1 MGDNGSVAAPP
12 RRMSRRAG
20 FVAATVSLVVV
31 FAASGSPIPLYE
43 RYRTADHLT
52 TLDLAVAAM
61 SYFVAVML
69 TLVTCGRLSDHV
81 GRRVVG
87 LAAVALAAAGCLSLL
102 DVSGLGVLLVGRIL
116 HGLACGLA
124 SSALVTYIVDLAPTH
139 PRWLATTAAASAPL
153 VGLTLGSLGSGAL
166 AEHGPAPEH
175 SAYLTVSVLLA
186 LCAGLLF
193 MSPEAVQPRPG
204 AMASLRPR
212 LAVPRAVRPLLP
224 AATAVFCATWAMGG
238 FYQAFSPTISA
249 QYLGTRDT
257 LLAGTVFASFMLPY
271 PIGGALAHRF
281 SSRTAQ
287 QVGIVG
293 FAAGVLGVVIGLHTG
308 TVLTVL
314 LSGVVA
320 GVCQGAA
327 FTGSLR
333 ALLVRTSASE
343 RAGVMSTVYLISYTG
358 AAAPSLVAGRLS
370 MSFDLDQIALGYAAL
385 AIVAVV
391 VVLISTGADVRAPA
405 RGVE

>member
-1 MGDNGSVAAPP
+1 MTELGTVTAPSG
-12 RRMSRRAG
+12 RASRSLG
-20 FVAATVSLVVV
+20 FVTAIASLVAV

-43 RYRTADHLT
+43 RYRTAAHLT
-52 TLDLAVAAM
+52 TLDLAIAAM
-61 SYFVAVML
+61 SYFVAVMFAL
-69 TLVTCGRLSDHV
+69 LTCGRLSDYV

-87 LAAVALAAAGCLSLL
+87 LAAVTLAAAGCLSLL
-102 DVSGLGVLLVGRIL
+102 HVSGLGLLLVGRIL

-139 PRWLATTAAASAPL
+139 PRWLATTAPASAPL

-166 AEHGPAPEH
+166 AEHGPAPEQ
-175 SAYLTVSVLLA
+175 SAYLAVTVLLA
-186 LCAGLLF
+186 LCAGLLI
-193 MSPEAVQPRPG
+193 MSPDSVQPHPG
-204 AMASLRPR
+204 AVASLRPR

-224 AATAVFCATWAMGG
+224 AATAVFCATWALGG

-249 QYLGTRDT
+249 QYLGSRDT

-287 QVGIVG
+287 LVGIVG
-293 FAAGVLGVVIGLHTG
+293 FAAAVVGVVFGLHTG
-308 TVLTVL
+308 AVLTVV

-333 ALLVRTSASE
+333 ALLGSTSASE

-358 AAAPSLVAGRLS
+358 AAAPSLAAGRLS

-385 AIVAVV
+385 AVIAVV
-391 VVLISTGADVRAPA
+391 VVLISTGADVRSSD